1 MSSEP
6 ESRDDTSSASSGR
19 AASQEQTT
27 AARVWAQFQN
37 VIFERLDA
45 VEKAA
50 NALRGATLT
59 PEVRKKAALEA
70 HRLAG
75 SLGMFGLTEGTR
87 VAREIERL
95 LADAAVLAP
104 ETPHQLTELT
114 AALRHELEK
123 GPA

>member
-6 ESRDDTSSASSGR
+6 ESRDESASTSGGT
-19 AASQEQTT
+19 AASQDQSS
-27 AARVWAQFQN
+27 AARVWTQFRN

-50 NALRGATLT
+50 NALRRATLT
-59 PEVRKKAALEA
+59 PEVRQKAALEA

-87 VAREIERL
+87 VAREIEHL
-95 LADAAVLAP
+95 LAEAAVLAP
-104 ETPHQLTELT
+104 ETPHRLIELT